1 MNHRCDHEPD
11 VSRAARTA
19 FWPAALAEHAQSC
32 AACAET
38 RTVTEALL
46 AQSTCIAQENRP
58 PDAERVWLEAR
69 RRARVHLRH
78 RALFWFRALRAL
90 TFIYLPAIL
99 VWSFAQRAGRP
110 LSASEPWKPR
120 LHADFSALLTGPAE
134 IFALTGVLLAA
145 VCIVMGS
152 LYLVRE
158 ARTPLHPSPSR

>member
-1 MNHRCDHEPD
+1 MNHRCDHESD
-11 VSRAARTA
+11 VSRAARTG
-19 FWPAALAEHAQSC
+19 FWPAALAEHTQSC
-32 AACAET
+32 SACAET

-46 AQSTCIAQENRP
+46 AQSIRIAQENRP
-58 PDAERVWLEAR
+58 PEAEHVWLEAR
-69 RRARVHLRH
+69 RRARLHLRH

-99 VWSFAQRAGRP
+99 VWTLAQRTAHP
-110 LSASEPWKPR
+110 LSAPEAWKPR

-134 IFALTGVLLAA
+134 LFALTGVLLAA
-145 VCIVMGS
+145 VCIIMGS